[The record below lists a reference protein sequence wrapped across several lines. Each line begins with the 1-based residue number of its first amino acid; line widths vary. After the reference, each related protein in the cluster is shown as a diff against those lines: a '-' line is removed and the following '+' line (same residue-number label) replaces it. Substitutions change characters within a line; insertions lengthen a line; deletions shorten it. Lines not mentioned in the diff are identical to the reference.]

1 MGGRFTLRNTAI
13 IASKIDLEVEPKL
26 NIVPSDDIL
35 TMTPSSGVM
44 LRGAILIGP
53 EHQSI

>member
-35 TMTPSSGVM
+35 TMTPSTDVM